1 MVLSACSDKYDKY
14 AYENIGLFDSETK
27 GYINIGDN
35 KSYTEI
41 VFPNVHDASDELG
54 CIATGFPKDADLE
67 AGYVEVRYDE
77 NDTIYEIVL
86 IGYDDEKNRYKLQ
99 DETEI
104 GSPITD
110 IIRKYQPVYAV
121 NNKDII
127 MFIKENNKQL
137 FVMSIEEFKEVL
149 KEYKDNNNDL
159 TKSKYGKENFY
170 SIEYFTS
177 KSEVSCI
184 RLRKQFVNSN
194 QMSFFDNIE
203 DYKLLE
209 K

>member
-27 GYINIGDN
+27 EYINIGDN

-41 VFPNVHDASDELG
+41 VFPNMHDASDEVG
-54 CIATGFPKDADLE
+54 CIITGFPKDADLE

-77 NDTIYEIVL
+77 NDTIYEITL
-86 IGYDDEKNRYKLQ
+86 AGYDNEKNRYKLQ

-104 GSPITD
+104 GSFITD
-110 IIRKYQPVYAV
+110 IIKKYHPVYAV
-121 NNKDII
+121 NNTDII
-127 MFIKENNKQL
+127 MFIKEKNKQL
-137 FVMSIEEFKEVL
+137 FVMSIDDFKEVL
-149 KEYKDNNNDL
+149 NEYKDNNDL
-159 TKSKYGKENFY
+159 TRSKYGKESFY
-170 SIEYFTS
+170 SIEYWTS
-177 KSEVSCI
+177 KSKVMCI

-194 QMSFFDNIE
+194 QTSSLDNIE
-203 DYKLLE
+203 EYKLIE